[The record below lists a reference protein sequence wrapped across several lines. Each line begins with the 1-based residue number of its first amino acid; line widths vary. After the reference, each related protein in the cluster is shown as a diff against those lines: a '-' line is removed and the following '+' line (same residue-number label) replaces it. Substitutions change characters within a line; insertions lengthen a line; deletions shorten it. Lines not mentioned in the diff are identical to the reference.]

1 MPQSNKEIALMI
13 RRLAKER
20 SVTVKQTLDD
30 CKINRNF
37 LYDLEKG
44 NSSPSVDKL
53 SRIAEYF
60 GVSVSVLLDGEDAG
74 IAAFLDAFKKLSQS
88 EKQLL
93 VEQMTKL
100 LEE

>member
-1 MPQSNKEIALMI
+1 MPQSNKEIALSI
-13 RRLAKER
+13 RRIAKER
-20 SVTVKQTLDD
+20 GVTVKQTLDD

-60 GVSVSVLLDGEDAG
+60 GVSVSKLLDGEDG
-74 IAAFLDAFKKLSQS
+74 DVTAFLELYKKLTPDS
-88 EKQLL
+88 KAALRAY
-93 VEQMTKL
+93 MTEL
-100 LEE
+100 IGE

>member
-1 MPQSNKEIALMI
+1 MPQTNKEIANAI
-13 RRLAKER
+13 RALAKEHG
-20 SVTVKQTLDD
+20 VTVTQTLAD

-60 GVSVSVLLDGEDAG
+60 GVSTAKLIGGKDGEVEAL
-74 IAAFLDAFKKLSQS
+74 IALYSRLSPES
-88 EKQLL
+88 KAALRAYMESLI
-93 VEQMTKL
+93 TD
-100 LEE
+100 